1 MDKRTLLAL
10 ALMALVIV
18 VTPRLFSSKPPA
30 VSTKD
35 SAAAVPGSASDTVAS
50 AKNAAPSTPPADTTS
65 KVAVSPPPAPAR
77 RDTAPREVVAL
88 TTPRAEYSLTNPG
101 AAPKVVRIG
110 SYKDLRPGHPAD
122 AGVTITDGGAGGGTR
137 ALLGFRVAR
146 GTDTIALDT
155 LKFTVAQEGSKVT
168 FSSPVVTLSY
178 DTTTDGYRTAVRGT
192 VAGAGPGASLL
203 IDLPTTLRSVEADTA
218 DDMRHLAFGYKIP
231 LRDVTSV
238 PFGKLDPGAVRADT
252 GSFQWVSVRTKY
264 WLVAL
269 MQPVGAKPAGIFR
282 GLVMRG
288 GPRLGKIP
296 SLADATT
303 SLPLANGAFAFD
315 LFIGPQSWQE
325 LHAMGNDLEN
335 VNPYAGWF
343 HAVVQPFATIVMRVL
358 LWMRATFRVNY
369 GWVLVL
375 FGVGIRL
382 LLWPLNQKAMRT
394 SIQMQR
400 LQPELTE
407 IQKRYKDNPEKQR
420 EALVKV
426 YADHGMSP
434 FSPMLG
440 CVPMLLPMPVLFA
453 LYFVFQNTIEFRG
466 VSFLWLPDISLR
478 DPFYIIPIVM
488 GASMFVLSWI
498 GMRASPPNPQAK
510 VMSYMMPAMFTV
522 MFLNFASG
530 LNLYYAAQ
538 NIAAL
543 PQQWVLSRERAK
555 AGVGVSQTAS
565 TNPASRSR
573 RT

>member
-10 ALMALVIV
+10 VLMALVIV
-18 VTPRLFSSKPPA
+18 VTPRLFTSKRVAPTATDSTTTVADAKRDSVSGAAAASAAQPPA
-30 VSTKD
+30 ATT
-35 SAAAVPGSASDTVAS
+35 PT
-50 AKNAAPSTPPADTTS
+50 APAIE
-65 KVAVSPPPAPAR
+65 PAPAR
-77 RDTAPREVVAL
+77 HLDTTARETVTL
-88 TTPRAEYSLTNPG
+88 TTPRAEYALVNPG
-101 AAPKVVRIG
+101 AVPKSVEIG
-110 SYKDLRPGHPAD
+110 SYKDLRPGHPSSVPNVVIAD
-122 AGVTITDGGAGGGTR
+122 GSGP
-137 ALLGFRVAR
+137 LLGYRIAR
-146 GTDTIALDT
+146 GADTIRLDT
-155 LKFTVAQEGSKVT
+155 VRFTATKQGSTVT
-168 FSSPVVTLSY
+168 FASPAITLSY
-178 DTTTDGYRTAVRGT
+178 EPTSDGYRTTVKGT
-192 VAGAGPGASLL
+192 VTGAGPGSALL
-203 IDLPTTLRSVEADTA
+203 VDLPTTIRSVEADTS

-231 LRDVTSV
+231 LRDVASV
-238 PFGKLDPGAVRADT
+238 PFAKLDPGAVRVDT

-269 MQPVGAKPAGIFR
+269 MQPVGSKPAGIFR

-288 GPRLGKIP
+288 GPRVGKIP
-296 SLADATT
+296 NLAEATT
-303 SLPLANGAFAFD
+303 SLPLSNGAFTFD
-315 LFIGPQSWQE
+315 LYIGPQSWQE
-325 LHAMGNDLEN
+325 LHALGNDLEN

-343 HAVVQPFATIVMRVL
+343 HVVVQPFATIVMRVL
-358 LWMRATFRVNY
+358 LWMRATLRVNY

-407 IQKRYKDNPEKQR
+407 IQKRYKNDPEKQR
-420 EALVKV
+420 EALVRV

-478 DPFYIIPIVM
+478 DPLYIIPIVM

-543 PQQWVLSRERAK
+543 PQQWVLTRERAR
-555 AGVGVSQTAS
+555 AGLGASQTAS

-573 RT
+573 KT

>member
-18 VTPRLFSSKPPA
+18 VTPRLFSSRRPAASTTDSTTA
-30 VSTKD
+30 VSGAATGAAPAAKPAETRPAASTD
-35 SAAAVPGSASDTVAS
+35 SAAKHPTVQ
-50 AKNAAPSTPPADTTS
+50 
-65 KVAVSPPPAPAR
+65 PAPAR
-77 RDTAPREVVAL
+77 RDTAPQDTVAL
-88 TTPRAEYSLTNPG
+88 TTPSAEYSLVNPG
-101 AAPKVVRIG
+101 AVPEAVHIA
-110 SYKDLRPGHPAD
+110 SYKNLRPGHTTDSP
-122 AGVTITDGGAGGGTR
+122 GVTITDGSR
-137 ALLGFRVAR
+137 PLLGYRIAE
-146 GTDTIALDT
+146 GADTIRLDT
-155 LKFTVAQEGSKVT
+155 VRFTVAQQGSTVIFT
-168 FSSPVVTLSY
+168 SPVATISY
-178 DTTTDGYRTAVRGT
+178 GTTTDGYRTAVKGT
-192 VAGAGPGASLL
+192 VANAKPGATLL
-203 IDLPTTLRSVEADTA
+203 IDLPSTIRSVEADTA
-218 DDMRHLAFGYKIP
+218 DDTRHLAFGYKIP
-231 LRDVTSV
+231 LRDVSSV
-238 PFGKLDPGAVRADT
+238 PFAKLDPGSVRPDT
-252 GSFQWVSVRTKY
+252 GSFQWVSVRSKY

-269 MQPVGAKPAGIFR
+269 MQPVGSKPAGVFR
-282 GLVMRG
+282 GIVMRG
-288 GPRLGKIP
+288 GPRLGKIAN
-296 SLADATT
+296 LADATT
-303 SLPLANGAFAFD
+303 SLPLSNGAFGFD
-315 LFIGPQSWQE
+315 LYIGPQSWQE
-325 LHAMGNDLEN
+325 LHALGNDLEN

-358 LWMRATFRVNY
+358 LWMRATFHVNY

-407 IQKRYKDNPEKQR
+407 IQKRYKDDPDKQR
-420 EALVKV
+420 QALVKV

-478 DPFYIIPIVM
+478 DPLYIIPIVM
-488 GASMFVLSWI
+488 GASMFLLSWI

-510 VMSYMMPAMFTV
+510 VMSYMMPAMFMV

-543 PQQWVLSRERAK
+543 PQQWVLTRERVR
-555 AGVGVSQTAS
+555 AGIGGSQTAS
-565 TNPASRSR
+565 TNPATRSR

>member
-18 VTPRLFSSKPPA
+18 VTPRLFSSKRPA
-30 VSTKD
+30 ASAKD
-35 SAAAVPGSASDTVAS
+35 SAAVPGATGDTASRAQNSAP
-50 AKNAAPSTPPADTTS
+50 AAIPTDSTS
-65 KVAVSPPPAPAR
+65 KVAAMPAPPVAR
-77 RDTAPREVVAL
+77 RDTAPREIVAL
-88 TTPRAEYSLTNPG
+88 TTTRAEYSLVNPG
-101 AAPKVVRIG
+101 ALPEAVRITT
-110 SYKDLRPGHPAD
+110 YKNLRPGRAAD
-122 AGVTITDGGAGGGTR
+122 ATDVTITDGAGP
-137 ALLGFRVAR
+137 LLGYRIAR
-146 GTDTIALDT
+146 GADTIQLDT
-155 LKFTVAQEGSKVT
+155 LRFTVARQGSTVT
-168 FSSPVVTLSY
+168 FTSPIVTLSY
-178 DTTTDGYRTAVRGT
+178 EPTSDGYRTAVKGT
-192 VAGAGPGASLL
+192 LAGATPGSALL
-203 IDLPTTLRSVEADTA
+203 IDLPSTIRSVEADTA

-231 LRDVTSV
+231 LRDVNSV

-296 SLADATT
+296 NLADATT
-303 SLPLANGAFAFD
+303 SLPVTNGTFAFD
-315 LFIGPQSWQE
+315 LYVGPQSWQE
-325 LHAMGNDLEN
+325 LHAMANDLEN

-358 LWMRATFRVNY
+358 LWMRATLRVNY

-478 DPFYIIPIVM
+478 DPLYVIPIVM

-498 GMRASPPNPQAK
+498 GMRASPPNPQTK

-543 PQQWVLSRERAK
+543 PQQWVLTRERVR
-555 AGVGVSQTAS
+555 AGVGGSQTAS
-565 TNPASRSR
+565 TNPATRSR
-573 RT
+573 KT

>member
-18 VTPRLFSSKPPA
+18 VTPRLFSSKRPPA
-30 VSTKD
+30 SPTDSATTVPGATTGAEPTAKRLD
-35 SAAAVPGSASDTVAS
+35 TLPAAAADTIAKSAAAR
-50 AKNAAPSTPPADTTS
+50 
-65 KVAVSPPPAPAR
+65 PAPAAR
-77 RDTAPREVVAL
+77 RDTAPPEHITL
-88 TTPRAEYSLTNPG
+88 TTPLAEYSLVNPG
-101 AAPKVVRIG
+101 AVPQAVRID
-110 SYKDLRPGHPAD
+110 SYKNLRPGHAVD
-122 AGVTITDGGAGGGTR
+122 ASGVTITDGTKP
-137 ALLGFRVAR
+137 LLGYRVAR
-146 GTDTIALDT
+146 GADTIQLDT
-155 LKFTVAQEGSKVT
+155 LRFAVAKQGSTVT
-168 FSSPVVTLSY
+168 FTSPVVTLTY
-178 DTTTDGYRTAVRGT
+178 TTTSDGYRTSVKGT
-192 VAGAGPGASLL
+192 VAGAGAGAALL
-203 IDLPTTLRSVEADTA
+203 VDLPSTIRSVEADTA

-238 PFGKLDPGAVRADT
+238 PFAKLDPGTVRPDT
-252 GSFQWVSVRTKY
+252 GSFQWVSVRSKY
-264 WLVAL
+264 WLIAL
-269 MQPVGAKPAGIFR
+269 MQPVGTKPSGVFR

-296 SLADATT
+296 NLADATT
-303 SLPLANGAFAFD
+303 SLPLTNGAFAFD
-315 LFIGPQSWQE
+315 LYIGPQSWQE
-325 LHAMGNDLEN
+325 LHAMANDLEN

-358 LWMRATFRVNY
+358 LWMRSTFRVNY

-407 IQKRYKDNPEKQR
+407 IQKRYKNDPEKQR

-478 DPFYIIPIVM
+478 DPLYVIPIVM
-488 GASMFVLSWI
+488 GASMFLLSWI

-543 PQQWVLSRERAK
+543 PQQWVLTRERAR
-555 AGVGVSQTAS
+555 AGIAGAQTGG
-565 TNPASRSR
+565 TNTGSRSR

>member
-1 MDKRTLLAL
+1 
-10 ALMALVIV
+10 
-18 VTPRLFSSKPPA
+18 
-30 VSTKD
+30 
-35 SAAAVPGSASDTVAS
+35 
-50 AKNAAPSTPPADTTS
+50 
-65 KVAVSPPPAPAR
+65 
-77 RDTAPREVVAL
+77 
-88 TTPRAEYSLTNPG
+88 
-101 AAPKVVRIG
+101 
-110 SYKDLRPGHPAD
+110 
-122 AGVTITDGGAGGGTR
+122 
-137 ALLGFRVAR
+137 
-146 GTDTIALDT
+146 
-155 LKFTVAQEGSKVT
+155 
-168 FSSPVVTLSY
+168 VTLSY
-178 DTTTDGYRTAVRGT
+178 EPTSDGYRTAVKGT
-192 VAGAGPGASLL
+192 VAGATPGAALL
-203 IDLPTTLRSVEADTA
+203 VDLPATIHSVEADTS

-238 PFGKLDPGAVRADT
+238 PFGKLDPGAVRADS
-252 GSFQWVSVRTKY
+252 GSFQWVSVRSKY

-296 SLADATT
+296 NLAEATT
-303 SLPLANGAFAFD
+303 SLPLSNGSFAFD
-315 LFIGPQSWQE
+315 LYVGPQSWQE
-325 LHAMGNDLEN
+325 LHALGNDLEN

-358 LWMRATFRVNY
+358 LWMRSTFRVNY

-478 DPFYIIPIVM
+478 DPLYVIPIVM

-543 PQQWVLSRERAK
+543 PQQWVLTRERVR
-555 AGVGVSQTAS
+555 AGVGGTAS

-573 RT
+573 KT

>member
-18 VTPRLFSSKPPA
+18 ITPRFFSPKRPPA
-30 VSTKD
+30 SATD
-35 SAAAVPGSASDTVAS
+35 SASAVPS
-50 AKNAAPSTPPADTTS
+50 AKGDTASRATNALPATATVDSAPRPAAAPPPTS
-65 KVAVSPPPAPAR
+65 VR
-77 RDTAPREVVAL
+77 RDTTPRENVTL
-88 TTPRAEYSLTNPG
+88 TTPHAEYSLANPG
-101 AAPKVVRIG
+101 AVPQAVRIG
-110 SYKDLRPGHPAD
+110 SYKDLKPGHPD
-122 AGVTITDGGAGGGTR
+122 PSGVTITDGSGP
-137 ALLGFRVAR
+137 LLRYRIAR
-146 GTDTIALDT
+146 GADTIQLDT
-155 LKFTVAQEGSKVT
+155 VSFAVSKQGSTITFT
-168 FSSPVVTLSY
+168 SPAITLSY
-178 DTTTDGYRTAVRGT
+178 APTSDGYRTAVKGT
-192 VAGAGPGASLL
+192 VAGAAPGSVLL
-203 IDLPTTLRSVEADTA
+203 IDLPSTIRSVEADTA
-218 DDMRHLAFGYKIP
+218 DDMRHLAFGYKMP
-231 LRDVTSV
+231 LRDVSSV
-238 PFGKLDPGAVRADT
+238 SFGKLDPGAVRADT

-288 GPRLGKIP
+288 GPRLGKVP
-296 SLADATT
+296 NLADART
-303 SLPLANGAFAFD
+303 SLPLSNGGAFAFD
-315 LFIGPQSWQE
+315 LYVGPQSWQE

-358 LWMRATFRVNY
+358 LWMRATLRVNY

-407 IQKRYKDNPEKQR
+407 IQKRYKNEPEKQR
-420 EALVKV
+420 EALVRV

-478 DPFYIIPIVM
+478 DPLYVIPIVM
-488 GASMFVLSWI
+488 GLSMFVLSWI

-543 PQQWVLSRERAK
+543 PQQWVLTRERVR
-555 AGVGVSQTAS
+555 AGVAGAQSAS